1 MLRRSIVRLGLAIIV
16 CGGTLPL
23 LALDVS
29 GVWKCKVVSPEGE
42 HPGTLK
48 LTQQGEKISGAFSSD
63 RGDFKVAGAVQ
74 GDQIHFTLLYQGG
87 DAPPELP
94 FHGKVEG
101 GKMTGQYQAGD
112 VTGQWSA
119 EKAP

>member
-1 MLRRSIVRLGLAIIV
+1 MLRRSIVRLGLIIIM
-16 CGGTLPL
+16 CGSLPL

-48 LTQQGEKISGAFSSD
+48 LAQQGEKISGAFTSD
-63 RGDFKVAGAVQ
+63 RGDFKVAGAVE

-87 DAPPELP
+87 DAPPEIP
-94 FHGKVEG
+94 FDGKVED
-101 GKMTGQYQAGD
+101 GKMTGQYKAGD
-112 VTGQWSA
+112 VSGKWSA
-119 EKAP
+119 EKTP

>member
-1 MLRRSIVRLGLAIIV
+1 MQRRSIVRLGLAILV
-16 CGGTLPL
+16 CGGSLPL

-29 GVWKCKVVSPEGE
+29 GAWKCKVVSPEGE
-42 HPGTLK
+42 HQATLK
-48 LTQQGEKISGAFSSD
+48 LTQQGEKISGAFTSD
-63 RGDFKVAGAVQ
+63 RGDFKVVGAVK

-87 DAPPELP
+87 DAPPEIP
-94 FHGKVEG
+94 FDGKVEG

-119 EKAP
+119 EKTP